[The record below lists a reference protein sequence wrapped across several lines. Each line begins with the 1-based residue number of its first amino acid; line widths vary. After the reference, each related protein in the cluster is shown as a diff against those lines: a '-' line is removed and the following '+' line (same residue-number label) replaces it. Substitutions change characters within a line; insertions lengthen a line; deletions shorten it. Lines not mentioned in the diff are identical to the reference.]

1 MMNFDTAGQ
10 DKPDTSSGLAA
21 PRLHLCLRI
30 LKNLATMSW
39 HSITAQTFQARIH
52 VWPEDWEAFWNPRE
66 RPVWT
71 MSLRHRV
78 WETEQSA
85 NVNFD
90 VEDKYNDN
98 LVGFIYWR

>member
-1 MMNFDTAGQ
+1 
-10 DKPDTSSGLAA
+10 
-21 PRLHLCLRI
+21 
-30 LKNLATMSW
+30 
-39 HSITAQTFQARIH
+39 
-52 VWPEDWEAFWNPRE
+52 
-66 RPVWT
+66 